1 MSNPHTA
8 GWDAL
13 DWHDYLEGIAED
25 VLADRER
32 RRRRASR
39 DARDRE
45 IDRALGRSLRRM
57 RKRGIYTGPEE

>member
-8 GWDAL
+8 GWTPL

-39 DARDRE
+39 DARERE

-57 RKRGIYTGPEE
+57 RKRGIYTGPRE

>member
-1 MSNPHTA
+1 MTNPHTA
-8 GWDAL
+8 GWSPE

-32 RRRRASR
+32 RRRRASQ
-39 DARDRE
+39 DTRDRE